1 MIAEATRR
9 SPLAHHS
16 YRFEELWRSSN
27 RRLAIRELPF
37 LTQVNLRADAS
48 LAETRKAVA
57 EAVGLD
63 LPLDPNTA
71 ASGLD
76 RSALWLGPDEWLIV
90 GPAGQAAVIQ
100 ASIRKAVQGSG
111 SVVDVSANRTA
122 ISVQGKAARELL
134 AFGCA
139 IDLDARAFGPGR
151 CAQTMLAKAQV
162 IIQHLGAGPGFVVY
176 VRASFATYLADWLLD
191 ASDAL

>member
-1 MIAEATRR
+1 VIAEATRR
-9 SPLAHHS
+9 SPLADYS
-16 YRFEELWRSSN
+16 DRFAELSRSSN
-27 RRLAIRELPF
+27 GSVAIREHPF
-37 LTQVNLRADAS
+37 LSQINLRADPSDAS
-48 LAETRKAVA
+48 TMQAIRE
-57 EAVGLD
+57 GLGFD
-63 LPLDPNTA
+63 LPLLPNTTVSA
-71 ASGLD
+71 GD
-76 RSALWLGPDEWLIV
+76 RTALWLGPDEWLIV
-90 GPAGQAAVIQ
+90 GAASQAGVI
-100 ASIRKAVQGSG
+100 RMGLPGSG

-122 ISVQGKAARELL
+122 ISVQGTAARELL

-162 IIQHLGAGPGFVVY
+162 IIQHLAAGPTFIVY

>member
-1 MIAEATRR
+1 MADYWDRFASLSR
-9 SPLAHHS
+9 SPRGS
-16 YRFEELWRSSN
+16 V
-27 RRLAIRELPF
+27 AIREVPF

-48 LAETRKAVA
+48 RPETIKAIA
-57 EAVGLD
+57 EALGFD
-63 LPLDPNTA
+63 LPLDPNTV
-71 ASGLD
+71 ASADD

-90 GPAGQAAVIQ
+90 GPAGLAVVLQ
-100 ASIRKAVQGSG
+100 ESLRKALPGPG

-122 ISVQGKAARELL
+122 VSVEGTAARELL

-139 IDLDARAFGPGR
+139 IDLDRAFGPGR

-162 IIQHLGAGPGFVVY
+162 IIQHLAAGPAFVVY
-176 VRASFATYLADWLLD
+176 VRASFAIYLADWLLD

>member
-1 MIAEATRR
+1 VIAEATRR
-9 SPLAHHS
+9 SPLADYS
-16 YRFEELWRSSN
+16 DRFASLSRSSN
-27 RRLAIRELPF
+27 GSLEIREIPF
-37 LTQVNLRADAS
+37 LTQVNLRADPADAS
-48 LAETRKAVA
+48 SMQAVRH
-57 EAVGLD
+57 ELGFD
-63 LPLDPNTA
+63 LPVLPNTV
-71 ASGLD
+71 ASAGD

-90 GPAGQAAVIQ
+90 ASPGHGAAIEG
-100 ASIRKAVQGSG
+100 STRKALAASR

-122 ISVQGKAARELL
+122 ISVQGTAARELL

-162 IIQHLGAGPGFVVY
+162 IIQHLAAGPAFIVY